1 MDNAL
6 LKKDR
11 MRFVKNKTSSNLA
24 YLAIIFNVLYFISIY
39 SSDVGEFYYSIKIGV
54 SVVYNLLF
62 LLTVFLSS
70 EGLKNY
76 KKSYAIII
84 VVVGALQ
91 LVRIFGYPME
101 GAKTVLANGEKVMEA
116 SQVAYTITMLAL
128 SAAAAITSGVVGI
141 IRTTMLE
148 KYQAT
153 LPEESKQPH

>member
-11 MRFVKNKTSSNLA
+11 MRYVKNKTSANLA
-24 YLAIIFNVLYFISIY
+24 YLAIIFNVLYFVSIY

-70 EGLKNY
+70 EGLKSY

-84 VVVGALQ
+84 AVVGALQ
-91 LVRIFGYPME
+91 IVRIFGYPME
-101 GAKTVLANGEKVMEA
+101 GARTVLESGEKVMEA
-116 SQVAYTITMLAL
+116 SQVVYTIVMLSL
-128 SAAAAITSGVVGI
+128 SAAAAIASGVIGI

-148 KYQAT
+148 KYQAS

>member
-11 MRFVKNKTSSNLA
+11 MRYVKNKTSANLA
-24 YLAIIFNVLYFISIY
+24 YLAIIFNVLYFVSIY

-70 EGLKNY
+70 EGLKSY

-84 VVVGALQ
+84 AVVGALQ
-91 LVRIFGYPME
+91 IVRIFGYPME
-101 GAKTVLANGEKVMEA
+101 GARTVLESGEKVMQT
-116 SQVAYTITMLAL
+116 SQVVYTIVMLSL
-128 SAAAAITSGVVGI
+128 SAAAAIASGVIGI

-148 KYQAT
+148 KYQAS